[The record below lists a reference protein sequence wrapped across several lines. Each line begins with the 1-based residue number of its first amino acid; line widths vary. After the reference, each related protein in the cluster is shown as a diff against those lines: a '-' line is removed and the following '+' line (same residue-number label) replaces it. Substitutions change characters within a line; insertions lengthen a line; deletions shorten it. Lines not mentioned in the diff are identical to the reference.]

1 VRAHPSVVAF
11 YRQLDQDAQQAAN
24 QEGDK
29 VEGENEE
36 VAKTQI
42 PNIDRAHN
50 SNSSSTSSSN
60 SSSSSSSS
68 SNSGNSKKSNS
79 RHPTG
84 WAPSRAPL
92 QPWVCPGFNGGANGD
107 GWIQRPHNGKV
118 SAPKT
123 FEEDTWMDQVCAC
136 LLWFNSKYKMTHS

>member
-1 VRAHPSVVAF
+1 MRAHPSVVAF

-50 SNSSSTSSSN
+50 SSSIRA

>member
-1 VRAHPSVVAF
+1 MRAHPSVVAF

-50 SNSSSTSSSN
+50 SSN